1 MQLELTLR
9 EMEID
14 DFSDLDWAG
23 GAEHVRAVADA
34 FQACFSGE
42 VAMAVIS
49 LPNGRLIAHGAVD
62 FRRSAAVGDIWMLA
76 VHEAMQGM
84 GVGTALIAG
93 LEQRVR
99 DRGLGTARLGVEH
112 DNLRAARLYRRL
124 GYREVGSV
132 LEGWP
137 LAGGRTYLT
146 VCTLMEHDLTTAAH

>member
-1 MQLELTLR
+1 MRIELTVR
-9 EMEID
+9 DTEID
-14 DFSDLDWAG
+14 DFADLDWAG
-23 GAEHVRAVADA
+23 GAEHVRAVAEA
-34 FQACFSGE
+34 FQACFSGD
-42 VAMAVIS
+42 VAMAVIG

-62 FRRSAAVGDIWMLA
+62 FRRSAAAGEILMLA

-132 LEGWP
+132 LESWP
-137 LAGGRTYLT
+137 VAGGRTYLT
-146 VCTLMEHDLTTAAH
+146 VCTLLEHDLRLAAH